1 MFGSSMNYKKKVQE
15 NRKSI
20 TLLKGNEIRK
30 FLKQGI
36 MGVTKWMKLLESV
49 NRKVL
54 YFITIIIQL

>member
-1 MFGSSMNYKKKVQE
+1 MFGSSMNYKKTVQE

-54 YFITIIIQL
+54 YFIMIIIQL